1 MINTLKCNQK
11 IAEFIGYIKDEPD
24 SKIYIKPSGDF
35 INEDQL
41 DFHDNFN
48 SMMEVVE
55 FIHNLPETYIFS
67 IMGNVVK
74 FIQITPDLR
83 IMRDFVT
90 SVKPTIKESVFEAI
104 ELFINEYKS

>member
-1 MINTLKCNQK
+1 MKSITERNQR

-24 SKIYIKPSGDF
+24 SKAYIKPDGSSIDV
-35 INEDQL
+35 DKL

-48 SMMEVVE
+48 SMFEVVD
-55 FIHNLPETYIFS
+55 FIHNLPESYIFS

-90 SVKPTIKESVFEAI
+90 SIKPTAKESIFEAI